1 MRPARENPLSASVAT
16 DCPLTGSDSVVAS
29 PAELLYV
36 SRMTKPASPA
46 PSFSATGL
54 TDRIELIQTFVR
66 IVEAGSLSA
75 AAAQLATTQP
85 TVSRR
90 LQTLERSLGV
100 RLLQR
105 STHAMK
111 MTEDGER
118 CYERAKELLAGWDEF
133 ENELRGARQHAEGA
147 LRVVVPHAFGQHQ
160 LIGPLAQFMRA
171 HPRITVEWLLHDR
184 AADFISQGIDCAI
197 QVGEVNDPS
206 VVAIHLAEVPRM
218 TVVAPALLQGRP
230 LPRRPSDL
238 ATFPWIAIPAFY
250 RRDITL
256 THASTGEQRQVAFRP
271 QLVTDSLYAL
281 RNCAIQGMGVAVG
294 SSWVLAEDVAA
305 GRLVQLL
312 PEWEPAPLPVSL
324 LYPYARFYPARLRHF
339 IDTMKEA
346 MPAVVHKAVGKGA

>member
-1 MRPARENPLSASVAT
+1 
-16 DCPLTGSDSVVAS
+16 
-29 PAELLYV
+29 
-36 SRMTKPASPA
+36 MTKPAAPT

-85 TVSRR
+85 TISRR
-90 LQTLERSLGV
+90 LQALERSLGV

-133 ENELRGARQHAEGA
+133 ESELRGARQHAEGT
-147 LRVVVPHAFGQHQ
+147 LRVVVPHAFGQKQ
-160 LIGPLAQFMRA
+160 LIAPLLQFMQR

-218 TVVAPALLQGRP
+218 TVVAPSVLQGRA
-230 LPRRPSDL
+230 LPRQPEDL
-238 ATFPWIAIPAFY
+238 ADFPWIAIPAFY
-250 RRDITL
+250 RREITL
-256 THASTGEQRQVAFRP
+256 THAASGEQRQVAFRP

-281 RNCAIQGMGVAVG
+281 RNIAIEGMGVAVG

-324 LYPYARFYPARLRHF
+324 MYPYARFYPARLRHF

-346 MPAVVHKAVGKGA
+346 MPSVVHQAVGRGAPGVEPGAM

>member
-1 MRPARENPLSASVAT
+1 
-16 DCPLTGSDSVVAS
+16 
-29 PAELLYV
+29 
-36 SRMTKPASPA
+36 MTKPRKPIPASA
-46 PSFSATGL
+46 PATGL
-54 TDRIELIQTFVR
+54 VDRIELMQTFVR

-75 AAAQLATTQP
+75 AAVQLGSTQP

-90 LQTLERSLGV
+90 LQALERSLGV

-133 ENELRGARQHAEGA
+133 ESDLRGSRMQAEGT
-147 LRVVVPHAFGQHQ
+147 LRVAVPHAFGQAQ
-160 LIGPLAQFMRA
+160 LIGPLADFMRQ

-184 AADFISQGIDCAI
+184 AADFISQGLDCAI
-197 QVGEVNDPS
+197 QVGEVHDPS

-218 TVVAPALLQGRP
+218 IVVAPSLMQGRP
-230 LPRRPSDL
+230 LPQHPSDL
-238 ATFPWIAIPAFY
+238 AALPWVAIPAFY
-250 RRDITL
+250 RREITL
-256 THASTGEQRQVAFRP
+256 THAGTGEQRHVAFRP

-281 RNCAIQGMGVAVG
+281 RSIAVEGLGVAVG

-305 GRLVQLL
+305 GRLLQLL
-312 PEWEPAPLPVSL
+312 PQWQVDPLPVSL
-324 LYPYARFYPARLRHF
+324 LYPYASFYPARLRHF

-346 MPAVVHKAVGKGA
+346 MPAAVRGAVGWDALQRTRPQPG

>member
-1 MRPARENPLSASVAT
+1 MSKPVLPSSPRAPDQPGQAITASTLA
-16 DCPLTGSDSVVAS
+16 A
-29 PAELLYV
+29 A
-36 SRMTKPASPA
+36 
-46 PSFSATGL
+46 SFSAAGL

-66 IVEAGSLSA
+66 IVDAGSLSA

-85 TVSRR
+85 TISRR

-133 ENELRGARQHAEGA
+133 ENELRGARQHAEGT
-147 LRVVVPHAFGQHQ
+147 LRVAVPHAFGQEQ
-160 LIGPLAQFMRA
+160 LIGPLAQFMRN

-197 QVGEVNDPS
+197 QVGEVADPS

-218 TVVAPALLQGRP
+218 TVVAPALLQGRA
-230 LPRRPSDL
+230 LPQSPAELADL
-238 ATFPWIAIPAFY
+238 PWIAIPAFY
-250 RRDITL
+250 RREVTL
-256 THASTGEQRQVAFRP
+256 THAHSGERSQVAFRP

-281 RNCAIQGMGVAVG
+281 RNAAIAGMGAAVG
-294 SSWVLAEDVAA
+294 SSWVLSEDVAA

-346 MPAVVHKAVGKGA
+346 MPGVVHKAVGRT

>member
-1 MRPARENPLSASVAT
+1 
-16 DCPLTGSDSVVAS
+16 
-29 PAELLYV
+29 LLYV
-36 SRMTKPASPA
+36 SRMTKPSAPASPA
-46 PSFSATGL
+46 FSATGL
-54 TDRIELIQTFVR
+54 TDRIELMQTFVR

-85 TVSRR
+85 TISRR

-118 CYERAKELLAGWDEF
+118 CYERAKELLAGWDDF
-133 ENELRGARQHAEGA
+133 ENELRGARQHAEGS
-147 LRVVVPHAFGQHQ
+147 LRVVVPHAFGQKQ
-160 LIGPLAQFMRA
+160 LIGPLAQFMRQ

-218 TVVAPALLQGRP
+218 TVAAPSVLAGRP
-230 LPRRPSDL
+230 MPRQPADL
-238 ATFPWIAIPAFY
+238 AELPWIAIPAFY
-250 RRDITL
+250 RREVTL
-256 THASTGEQRQVAFRP
+256 THAHTGEQRQVSFRP

-281 RNCAIQGMGVAVG
+281 RNTAVEGLGVAVG
-294 SSWVLAEDVAA
+294 SSWVLNEDVAA

-312 PEWEPAPLPVSL
+312 PDWQPAPLPVCL
-324 LYPYARFYPARLRHF
+324 LYPYARFQPARLRHF

-346 MPAVVHKAVGKGA
+346 MPSVVHQAVGWGALRP